1 MNAEEK
7 DRLLAYTVKMIE
19 RGDRFSDILLYLD
32 RKGADNELKKEII
45 TKLDEHRKL
54 LESGKS
60 KKKLYPVSAAKIVAG
75 TLFFGLTLY
84 LQYLGI
90 IAFPWT
96 LLGFVAAVGA
106 LAELLKSVI
115 NLFKNRKS

>member
-1 MNAEEK
+1 MMDEK
-7 DRLLAYTVKMIE
+7 DKLLAYATKMIE

-45 TKLDEHRKL
+45 IKLDEHKKL
-54 LESGKS
+54 LENEKTT
-60 KKKLYPVSAAKIVAG
+60 KKMYPVSAAKTVVGI
-75 TLFFGLTLY
+75 LFFGLTLY

-96 LLGFVAAVGA
+96 LPGFLAAGGA
-106 LAELLKSVI
+106 LIELLKLVI
-115 NLFKNRKS
+115 NQLKKHKS